1 MKKLAIVALVLV
13 ALSFVGCGVPAE
25 LLGTWERD
33 WGVQGDSWEFKAN
46 KEVVYTYYIN
56 GEVSDTLTYD
66 YVVDGDVLTLSL
78 LDVEIYTWR
87 YDVEGNELKLYYL
100 FDDDE
105 ETEDDLYWT
114 YTKK

>member
-33 WGVQGDSWEFKAN
+33 WGNGTQSESWEFKAN

-56 GEVSDTLTYD
+56 GETSSTLTYD
-66 YVVDGDVLTLSL
+66 YVVDGDVVTLSL
-78 LDVEIYTWR
+78 LDVEIYSWR
-87 YDVEGNELKLYYL
+87 YEVEGNELKLYYL
-100 FDDDE
+100 
-105 ETEDDLYWT
+105 DDLCWT

>member
-33 WGVQGDSWEFKAN
+33 WGNGAQGESYEFKAN

-56 GEVSDTLTYD
+56 GETSSTATYD
-66 YVVDGDVLTLSL
+66 YVVDGDVVTLSL
-78 LDVEIYTWR
+78 LGVEFRSWR
-87 YDVEGNELKLYYL
+87 YEVEGNVLKLYY
-100 FDDDE
+100 
-105 ETEDDLYWT
+105 TDDLFLEFT
-114 YTKK
+114 RK

>member
-25 LLGTWERD
+25 LLGTWEREWYD
-33 WGVQGDSWEFKAN
+33 GAQGESWEFKAN

-56 GEVSDTLTYD
+56 GETSSTLTYD
-66 YVVDGDVLTLSL
+66 YVVDGDVVTLSL
-78 LDVEIYTWR
+78 LDVEIYSWR
-87 YDVEGNELKLYYL
+87 YEVEGNELKLYYL
-100 FDDDE
+100 
-105 ETEDDLYWT
+105 DDLCWT